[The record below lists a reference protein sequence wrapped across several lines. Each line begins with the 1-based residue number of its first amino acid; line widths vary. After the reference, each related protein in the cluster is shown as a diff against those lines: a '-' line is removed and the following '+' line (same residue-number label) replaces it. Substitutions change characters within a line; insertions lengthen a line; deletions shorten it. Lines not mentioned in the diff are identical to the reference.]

1 MTESELK
8 AVVAERTPTI
18 RHFIDG
24 HNVTGTGA
32 VTSPV
37 YDPCT
42 GQVQAILEHGDTAIL
57 AEAVA
62 VAKAAQPA
70 WAASNPQR
78 RARVM
83 FTFKALIEQHRQ
95 ELVHLMSSEH
105 GKLLDDSNGEL
116 QRGLDVVE
124 FICGIP
130 HLQKG
135 EFTQGAGPGINIYSI
150 REALGV
156 VAGIT
161 PFNFPAMIP
170 LWMLAPAI
178 AVGNAFIL
186 KPSEHTPSAG
196 IRLAELALEAG
207 VPPGILNVVNGCKHL
222 GEAITDHPDI
232 KAVSFIGSTSV
243 ARSVYARGAGNGKRV
258 QCMGGAKNH
267 GVILPDADLD
277 QVVADVLAGAFG
289 SAGERCMAMPVIVP
303 VGQKT
308 ADAVRERLLKEIP
321 ELRVGVS
328 TDPNAQMGPV
338 VTPEHKKRIE
348 SYIQLAVDEGAELV
362 IDGRGR
368 SLPGHEEGCFMWPTL
383 IDHATASMKSYQDE
397 IFGPVLQIVRAETF
411 EEALSY
417 PNVHHQGNA
426 VTVFTRNGDWAQ
438 RFVAEVAVG
447 MVGVNFPM
455 PTPVGYYSHGG
466 WKDSAFGD
474 LNQYGED
481 SIRFFTRTKVVTQ
494 RWPHSEPVTVKV

>member
-1 MTESELK
+1 M
-8 AVVAERTPTI
+8 RTI
-18 RHFIDG
+18 SHFING
-24 HNVTGTGA
+24 QSVTRRGA

-37 YDPCT
+37 YDPST
-42 GQVQAILEHGDTAIL
+42 GQVQARLEHGDAAIL

-70 WAASNPQR
+70 WAANNPQR

-83 FTFKALIEQHRQ
+83 FKFKALIEEHMQ

-105 GKLLDDSNGEL
+105 GKMLDDSIGEL

-124 FICGIP
+124 FVCGVP

-135 EFTQGAGPGINIYSI
+135 EFTEGAGPGINVYSI
-150 REALGV
+150 REPLGV
-156 VAGIT
+156 VAGIP

-170 LWMLAPAI
+170 LWMMAPAI

-186 KPSEHTPSAG
+186 KPSERTPSSAV
-196 IRLAELALEAG
+196 RLAELAVEAG
-207 VPPGILNVVNGCKHL
+207 VPPGIFNVVHGVREV
-222 GEAITDHPDI
+222 GEAITDHPDV
-232 KAVSFIGSTSV
+232 KAVTFIGSTDV
-243 ARSVYARGAGNGKRV
+243 AKLVYARGAGKGKRV

-289 SAGERCMAMPVIVP
+289 SAGERCMSMPVIVP
-303 VGQKT
+303 VGQKM
-308 ADAVRERLLKEIP
+308 AEAVRARLLQEIP
-321 ELRVGVS
+321 RLRIGGFN
-328 TDPNAQMGPV
+328 DPNAQMGPV
-338 VTPEHKKRIE
+338 VAPEHKKKIE
-348 SYIQLAVDEGAELV
+348 GYIQLAVDEGAELV

-368 SLPGHEEGCFMWPTL
+368 TFKGHEEGFFLWPTL
-383 IDHATASMKSYQDE
+383 IDHATKSMKSYQDE

-417 PNVHHQGNA
+417 PNLHHQGNA
-426 VTVFTRNGDWAQ
+426 VTVFTCDGGAAQ
-438 RFVAEVAVG
+438 RFVAEVEVG
-447 MVGVNFPM
+447 MVGVNFPL

-466 WKDSAFGD
+466 WKDSAFAD

-494 RWPHSEPVTVKV
+494 RWPHGGPATDQSFVLPNMR

>member
-1 MTESELK
+1 M
-8 AVVAERTPTI
+8 RTI
-18 RHFIDG
+18 SHFING
-24 HNVTGTGA
+24 QSVTRTGA

-37 YDPCT
+37 YDPST
-42 GQVQAILEHGDTAIL
+42 GQVQARLEHGDAAIL

-62 VAKAAQPA
+62 AAKAAQPA
-70 WAASNPQR
+70 WAALNPQH
-78 RARVM
+78 RARVI
-83 FTFKALIEQHRQ
+83 FKFKAFIEEHKQ

-105 GKLLDDSNGEL
+105 GKLLGNSMGEL

-124 FICGIP
+124 FICGVP

-135 EFTQGAGPGINIYSI
+135 EFTQGAGPGINVYSI
-150 REALGV
+150 RESLGV
-156 VAGIT
+156 VAGIP

-186 KPSEHTPSAG
+186 KPSERAPSAAL
-196 IRLAELALEAG
+196 RLVELAHEAG
-207 VPPGILNVVNGCKHL
+207 VPPGIVNVVHGSQDV
-222 GEAITDHPDI
+222 GEAITDHPDV
-232 KAVSFIGSTSV
+232 KAVTFIGSTDV
-243 ARSVYARGAGNGKRV
+243 AKAVYARGAGNGKRV

-277 QVVADVLAGAFG
+277 QAVADILAGAFG
-289 SAGERCMAMPVIVP
+289 SAGQRCMAMPVIVP
-303 VGQKT
+303 VGEKT
-308 ADAVRERLLKEIP
+308 AKAVRERLLQEIP
-321 ELRVGVS
+321 KLRIGGF

-338 VTPEHKKRIE
+338 VTPENKKKIE
-348 SYIQLAVDEGAELV
+348 EYIQLAVDEGAELV

-368 SLPGHEEGCFMWPTL
+368 SLPGQEEGFFLWPTL
-383 IDHATASMKSYQDE
+383 IDHATRSMKSYQDE

-417 PNVHHQGNA
+417 PNLHHQGNA
-426 VTVFTRNGDWAQ
+426 VTVFTESGDAAQ
-438 RFVAEVAVG
+438 RFVTEVEVG
-447 MVGVNFPM
+447 MVGVNFPL

-466 WKDSAFGD
+466 WKNSAFGD

-494 RWPHSEPVTVKV
+494 RWPHGGPATD